1 MRARIL
7 TSPIEKEQK
16 GQHELADLFFQN
28 AANPFFATERRTQS
42 TLGGISLMERERDY
56 NSGRRGE
63 RLAKF
68 WLEGQD
74 FERTPAMN
82 RILSPGGWL
91 MHPPKR
97 PIRIWN
103 FIEGQNENRDFEEWI
118 AVSGQ
123 PVKTQRHEVKNDV
136 RALTDKIGKQHTEH
150 LYIEVDAAAIENLEE
165 IRRRSRNFCGK
176 ENKRAYY
183 HPAEHADYY
192 HFLVSLRDPDFE
204 EIESFDALA
213 EREEI
218 EAFDA
223 DERIPDEDALLM
235 ALPLEYFIS
244 VKGADMKYNLERYAH
259 VKLKENA
266 PRSEKRVGIKLPIYE
281 ITEEAREKPD
291 EHGHITLT
299 PIYSL
304 HIKGDCNDGDRLKR
318 WPTGRIWI
326 PARLA
331 KEVVEVIPWGDKVAY
346 LIRQKPLEST
356 TVRGCR
362 MEPFSCAEEI
372 ACAAAGGRIYTPKK
386 P

>member
-1 MRARIL
+1 
-7 TSPIEKEQK
+7 
-16 GQHELADLFFQN
+16 
-28 AANPFFATERRTQS
+28 
-42 TLGGISLMERERDY
+42 MERNFD
-56 NSGRRGE
+56 SRRRSE
-63 RLAKF
+63 HLAHF
-68 WLEGQD
+68 WLEGVD
-74 FERTPAMN
+74 FEKTPAMN

-91 MHPPKR
+91 IPPPEKQR
-97 PIRIWN
+97 RKWSEVTKKN
-103 FIEGQNENRDFEEWI
+103 NENRDFEEWI

-123 PVKTQRHEVKNDV
+123 PVKTQRHEIKNDV
-136 RALTDKIGKQHTEH
+136 RALTDLPDGQHTEH
-150 LYIEVDAAAIENLEE
+150 LFVEVDAAAVENMDEVRHSKFWRGE
-165 IRRRSRNFCGK
+165 K
-176 ENKRAYY
+176 NKRAYY
-183 HPAEHADYY
+183 HPDDHADFY
-192 HFLVSLRDPDFE
+192 HILFSLRDPDVE
-204 EIESFDALA
+204 EINSFDALA
-213 EREEI
+213 KREEI
-218 EAFDA
+218 ESFDA

-244 VKGADMKYNLERYAH
+244 IKGADMKYHLERYAH

-266 PRSEKRVGIKLPIYE
+266 PRTEKRIGIALPIYE
-281 ITEEAREKPD
+281 LTEETREAPD
-291 EHGHITLT
+291 EHGHITMT

-304 HIKGDCNDGDRLKR
+304 HIKGECNDGDKLKR

-331 KEVVEVIPWGDKVAY
+331 KEVVEIIPWGDKIAY